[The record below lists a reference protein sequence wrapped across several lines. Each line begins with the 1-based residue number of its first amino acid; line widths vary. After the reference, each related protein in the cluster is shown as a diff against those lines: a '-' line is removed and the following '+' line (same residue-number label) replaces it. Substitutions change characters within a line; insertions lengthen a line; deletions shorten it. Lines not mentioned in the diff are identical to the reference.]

1 MQRRAHFSSQNE
13 RESESVRN
21 KEIEFYS
28 NLDDWWGPNCPQ
40 AQLHKFNEVRVNFVR
55 KNVLQNYK
63 NMNEDGKRQIL
74 DSQQIDIFNGMK
86 VLDVGC
92 GAGILAEGLGRLG
105 MGSVTGIDPT
115 PKCIE
120 LA

>member
-1 MQRRAHFSSQNE
+1 
-13 RESESVRN
+13 
-21 KEIEFYS
+21 
-28 NLDDWWGPNCPQ
+28 
-40 AQLHKFNEVRVNFVR
+40 VRVNFVR
-55 KNVLQNYK
+55 KNVLK
-63 NMNEDGKRQIL
+63 NHNDMQTKMGEARIADSSQL
-74 DSQQIDIFNGMK
+74 DLFRGMK

-120 LA
+120 LAQAHLDLDKDGLADRVDYKNVTIEHVI